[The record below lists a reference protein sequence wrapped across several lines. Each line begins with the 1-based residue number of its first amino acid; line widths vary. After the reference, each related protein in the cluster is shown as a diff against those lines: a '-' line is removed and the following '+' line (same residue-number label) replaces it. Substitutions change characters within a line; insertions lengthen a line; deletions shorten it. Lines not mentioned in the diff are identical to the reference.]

1 MHFLMEDVA
10 LHSGIEY
17 QMVYV
22 PLNRHVFLQNLCYLL
37 NGMEFIPEVKAML
50 KLRLFLVGISFSEVI
65 WKGLGTLVAESV
77 RLFLAGCSVV
87 VW

>member
-1 MHFLMEDVA
+1 MFFFE
-10 LHSGIEY
+10 
-17 QMVYV
+17 
-22 PLNRHVFLQNLCYLL
+22 NLCYLL
-37 NGMEFIPEVKAML
+37 NGMEFIPKVKAML